1 MSAYRSAVGRPV
13 LHYLEGLWADA
24 EDAYRARILD
34 AIRAARPASLLDLG
48 CHDGAWTRRLA
59 DAAGA
64 QLARVSGVEVVPA
77 AAEAARARGIE
88 VEVADLN
95 DRLPYE
101 DASFDLVHAN
111 QVIEHVSDL
120 DRFVSE
126 VRRVLVPGGRAVVCT
141 ENLASWHNVAAL
153 VAGFMP
159 FSLANISTR
168 GSVGNPFALG
178 AVTGAQV
185 EPSWMHTRVLTAVGL
200 AQIFG
205 MHGLPVEER
214 FGSGYHPLPGSVA
227 RRLARLDGRHAAFIG
242 IVAVKRGAP
251 T

>member
-1 MSAYRSAVGRPV
+1 VTAYRSAVGRPV
-13 LHYLEGLWADA
+13 LRYLEGLWADA
-24 EDAYRARILD
+24 EDMYRTHLLEIVAT
-34 AIRAARPASLLDLG
+34 ARPIALLDLG

-59 DAAGA
+59 DAAGS
-64 QLARVSGVEVVPA
+64 QVERVSGVEVVPA
-77 AAEAARARGIE
+77 GAEAARARGVE

-95 DRLPYE
+95 DPLPFE

-153 VAGFMP
+153 VAGYMP
-159 FSLANISTR
+159 FSLANVSR
-168 GSVGNPFALG
+168 LGSVGNPFALG
-178 AVTGAQV
+178 AVSNAEI
-185 EPSWMHTRVLTAVGL
+185 EPSWMHTRVLTSVGL
-200 AQIFG
+200 TQLFAL
-205 MHGLPVEER
+205 HELPVEAR
-214 FGSGYHPLPGSVA
+214 FGSGYHPLPGAVA
-227 RRLARLDGRHAAFIG
+227 RRLSRLDGRHAAFIG
-242 IVAVKRGAP
+242 IVAVKRGEP